1 MLPVTVAL
9 LAVITVFQLALAAGV
24 PWGAAAWGGNH
35 RGTLPTR
42 LRVASGVAG
51 LVVYPSLIA
60 ILLAAG
66 GVLEI
71 GWIPRPGP
79 TALWILTGFFGL
91 GVVANLAS
99 RSRVERWWAPV
110 ALVIALGCATLA
122 LDA

>member
-9 LAVITVFQLALAAGV
+9 LAVVTLFQLALAAGA

-35 RGTLPTR
+35 PGRLPTR

-51 LVVYPSLIA
+51 LVVYPLLIA
-60 ILLAAG
+60 ALLEAG
-66 GVLEI
+66 GALDSR
-71 GWIPRPGP
+71 WIPRPGP
-79 TALWILTGFFGL
+79 TALWTLTGFFGL
-91 GVVANLAS
+91 GVVANLVS

-110 ALVIALGCATLA
+110 VLVVAVGCAVLA